1 MFIIYL
7 LIKFE
12 QYLCTN
18 YLRSLYPIE
27 LLFYLPLVIIQLN
40 TISYLLL
47 SVLFVLSWMDLRLH
61 AISDRL
67 IILFFCVIALHYF
80 QNPVPIEPI
89 SLIILFFLYLIARFT
104 KGFGMGDVY
113 ILFGLSFV
121 LNLND
126 FLFVLRNSFYLGLII
141 ELIKKT
147 KTSFAFIP
155 YIYLSLVLF
164 LILNLY

>member
-1 MFIIYL
+1 MFIIYS
-7 LIKFE
+7 LIKLE
-12 QYLCTN
+12 QHLCTN
-18 YLRSLYPIE
+18 HLRTLYPIE
-27 LLFYLPLVIIQLN
+27 LIFYLPLTILPLN
-40 TISYLLL
+40 NLSYLLL
-47 SVLFVLSWMDLRLH
+47 SVLFILSWMDLRLQ

-67 IILFFCVIALHYF
+67 IILFFLCIALHYF
-80 QNPVPIEPI
+80 HNPIPIEPI
-89 SLIILFFLYLIARFT
+89 SLIILFLLYLIAHYT

-113 ILFGLSFV
+113 ILFGLSFI

-155 YIYLSLVLF
+155 YIYLSLILF

>member
-7 LIKFE
+7 LTKFE
-12 QYLCTN
+12 QHLCTN
-18 YLRSLYPIE
+18 YLRTFYPLE
-27 LLFYLPLVIIQLN
+27 LIFYLPLVIIPLN
-40 TISYLLL
+40 SVSYLLL
-47 SVLFVLSWMDLRLH
+47 SVLFVLSWMDLRLQ

-67 IILFFCVIALHYF
+67 IILFFFVIALHYF
-80 QNPVPIEPI
+80 HNPIPIDTI
-89 SLIILFFLYLIARFT
+89 SLVILFLLYLIAHYT
-104 KGFGMGDVY
+104 KGFGIGDVY

-126 FLFVLRNSFYLGLII
+126 FLFVLRNSFYLGLFI
-141 ELIKKT
+141 EIIKKT

-155 YIYLSLVLF
+155 YIYLSLILF

>member
-12 QYLCTN
+12 QHLCTN

-61 AISDRL
+61 AVSDRL
-67 IILFFCVIALHYF
+67 IILFFCVIAFHYF
-80 QNPVPIEPI
+80 QNPIPLEPF
-89 SLIILFFLYLIARFT
+89 SLIILFFLYLIARYT

>member
-7 LIKFE
+7 LIKLE
-12 QYLCTN
+12 QHLCTHQ
-18 YLRSLYPIE
+18 LRTLYPIE
-27 LLFYLPLVIIQLN
+27 LIFYLPLVIIRFN
-40 TISYLLL
+40 TISYFLL
-47 SVLFVLSWMDLRLH
+47 SVLFVLSWMDLRLQ

-67 IILFFCVIALHYF
+67 IILFFCAILFHYY
-80 QNPVPIEPI
+80 QAPIPIELI
-89 SLIILFFLYLIARFT
+89 SLIIILFLFLIARYT

-113 ILFGLSFV
+113 ILFGLSFI
-121 LNLND
+121 LNIND
-126 FLFVLRNSFYLGLII
+126 FLFVLRNSFYLGLIF

-155 YIYLSLVLF
+155 YIYLSLILF

>member
-12 QYLCTN
+12 QQLCTN
-18 YLRSLYPIE
+18 DLRTLYPIE
-27 LLFYLPLVIIQLN
+27 LIFYLPLTILHLN
-40 TISYLLL
+40 NISYLLL
-47 SVLFVLSWMDLRLH
+47 SVLFVLSWMDLRIQ

-67 IILFFCVIALHYF
+67 IILFFCIIAFHYF
-80 QNPVPIEPI
+80 QNPLPIEPI
-89 SLIILFFLYLIARFT
+89 SLFIILLLYLFARYT

-113 ILFGLSFV
+113 ILFGLSFI

-126 FLFVLRNSFYLGLII
+126 FLIVLRNSFYLGLII

-155 YIYLSLVLF
+155 YIYLSLTLF

>member
-1 MFIIYL
+1 MLIIYT
-7 LIKFE
+7 LIKIE
-12 QYLCTN
+12 QRLCSN
-18 YLRSLYPIE
+18 YLRTLYPIE
-27 LLFYLPLVIIQLN
+27 YIFYLPLVVIPFN
-40 TISYLLL
+40 NSSYLLL
-47 SVLFVLSWMDLRLH
+47 SVLFVLSWMDLRLQ

-67 IILFFCVIALHYF
+67 IILFFCVIALHYY
-80 QNPVPIEPI
+80 QHPIQLEPF
-89 SLIILFFLYLIARFT
+89 SLFICIILYLIAIFT

-113 ILFGLSFV
+113 ILFGLSFI

-155 YIYLSLVLF
+155 YIYLSLNLF